1 MTEEPAK
8 RLSQA
13 TGIPFASRP
22 ADIRSNQKGR
32 YMSCWMSF
40 LAGPHDL
47 DGAIGMLGDFERA
60 RDAIDLQ
67 APTESTPDQM
77 IVHDDFVQR

>member
-1 MTEEPAK
+1 
-8 RLSQA
+8 
-13 TGIPFASRP
+13 
-22 ADIRSNQKGR
+22 
-32 YMSCWMSF
+32 MSF